1 MQFEPFGGPLM
12 IQPVVLMLGAQLLMP
27 VADSVP
33 TLDVRPVCRGIAQ
46 QGGAT
51 GREADTSN
59 EIDNCIKSEQA
70 MRDQIV
76 KDWSTFSA
84 PDRTSCVTE
93 SKMGGE
99 SSYTELLT
107 CLEMARDVRKMRSQP
122 QDALTAPAGAKPA
135 RAKPVK

>member
-1 MQFEPFGGPLM
+1 M
-12 IQPVVLMLGAQLLMP
+12 IQPIVLALGAQLLIQ

-51 GREADTSN
+51 GRDADTA
-59 EIDNCIKSEQA
+59 EEVDNCIKSEQT

-84 PDRTSCVTE
+84 SDRTSCVTE

-122 QDALTAPAGAKPA
+122 QDALETPAAPARPNRK
-135 RAKPVK
+135 K

>member
-1 MQFEPFGGPLM
+1 M
-12 IQPVVLMLGAQLLMP
+12 IQPIVLALGVQLLTP

-33 TLDVRPVCRGIAQ
+33 TLNVEPVCRGIAQ

-51 GREADTSN
+51 GRDAVSAQAR
-59 EIDNCIKSEQA
+59 DNCIKSEMT

-76 KDWSTFSA
+76 KEWSSFA
-84 PDRTSCVTE
+84 PADRASCVSE

-107 CLEMARDVRKMRSQP
+107 CLEMARDARKMRSQP
-122 QDALTAPAGAKPA
+122 QDALGAKP
-135 RAKPVK
+135 VGD